1 MLQTLKIIII
11 NGPNLNMLGKR
22 EPEYYGNFTLESINE
37 SCSALGKE
45 KGLDIEFKQSNDE
58 SEIINWI
65 QKVPEGTGIIIN
77 AGAYTHTSIA
87 IHDALKLSPSPAI
100 EVHISNIYKREEFR
114 QKSYLSSAV
123 DGLIVGFGE
132 NSYILAIEAMQKIL
146 IQKGGK

>member
-1 MLQTLKIIII
+1 MISTLKIIII

-22 EPEYYGNFTLESINE
+22 EPEYYGNSTLEVINDT
-37 SCSALGKE
+37 CSKVGEANGV
-45 KGLDIEFKQSNDE
+45 DIDFKQSNDE
-58 SEIINWI
+58 SEIIGWI
-65 QKVPEGTGIIIN
+65 QGVPEDTGIIIN

-132 NSYILAIEAMQKIL
+132 NSYVLAIEAMRKIL
-146 IQKGGK
+146 IQKDKK